1 MKNSQIN
8 KLSGLKSY
16 SKFLLL
22 FLTLCTCLIESC
34 SKDKVGVDNKSLSTE
49 VTIGAVLSTSN
60 IVNLNK
66 INQLGDLLNSELPKL
81 RFTGEEISNYKE
93 AIEKICNDEWDLSFA
108 FSPLVASR
116 ALECDHT
123 ALHPAFVYEQKPLN
137 ENTYFVGFIAKKDS
151 QLNSLED
158 IKGKSLALKQRH
170 SASGF
175 YVPLSMLYGKTLAK
189 VGFLGTENEV
199 ARNVLNGN
207 YDVGVTAMNNDFV
220 MAFGK
225 LNDNLKLIARS
236 RDIPGGALLISNK
249 LEAKLGSENYN
260 DLLEAL
266 EQESVYKKAPKITTK
281 DGDAYLYHPK
291 YPIPVYKDFF
301 TAIVNKVDSIGDC
314 YLKTPAQ
321 IFDCR
326 TETNME

>member
-1 MKNSQIN
+1 MRNFRIN
-8 KLSGLKSY
+8 KIAGLKSY
-16 SKFLLL
+16 SKILL
-22 FLTLCTCLIESC
+22 FLLISCTCLIKSC
-34 SKDKVGVDNKSLSTE
+34 SRNKININNKPLSTE

-60 IVNLNK
+60 VVNLNK
-66 INQLGDLLNSELPKL
+66 IDRLGELLNSELPQL
-81 RFTGEEISNYKE
+81 RFTGDEISNYKE

-116 ALECDHT
+116 ALKECDQT

-151 QLNSLED
+151 QVNSLED
-158 IKGKSLALKQRH
+158 MEGKSLALKQRH

-175 YVPLSMLYGKTLAK
+175 YMPLSMLYGKTLAK
-189 VGFLGTENEV
+189 VGFLGTENDV

-207 YDVGVTAMNNDFV
+207 YDVGVTAMNNDSV
-220 MAFGK
+220 MAYGK

-236 RDIPGGALLISNK
+236 EDIPGGALLISNK
-249 LEAKLGSENYN
+249 LEAKLGSKNY
-260 DLLEAL
+260 DALLKAL
-266 EQESVYKKAPKITTK
+266 EQESVYKEAPKIITK

-301 TAIVNKVDSIGDC
+301 TSIVNKVDSIGNC

-326 TETNME
+326 TETRK